1 MVLNNLKVLVERK
14 GRGIASLKLWLL
26 WLMSEGR
33 RKEEG
38 GREGR
43 GEGDREGRGKGKGG
57 GKGREGKG
65 RGKGKGKGREEKT
78 GGSYIGFSTTN
89 GPFSVNCIY

>member
-43 GEGDREGRGKGKGG
+43 GEGGREGEREGRGKGKGG
-57 GKGREGKG
+57 EREGEREGKG
-65 RGKGKGKGREEKT
+65 RGKGKGGEDRR
-78 GGSYIGFSTTN
+78 
-89 GPFSVNCIY
+89 VLHRL